1 MNVRLLKLKVDPIRR
16 RLALKDRVITTTML
30 LEILLVVNTIFLT
43 VSIYTLRVSIY
54 TRCTRN
60 DQSSHLWRQLN
71 CPREMREQEL
81 QR

>member
-43 VSIYTLRVSIY
+43 VSIHTVTVSIY